1 MKNQFIA
8 LATPTLMLILLVWLT
23 DSIFQLPI
31 WHRAKWVLLILF
43 IGLNFFTDSINNF
56 GLKYDRIKFLNY
68 FFFNIF
74 VRILFVLI
82 ILFTFIYLKFENIFL
97 LTINIFIF
105 YFYYLGFE
113 IYRLLGN
120 LRADSK

>member
-1 MKNQFIA
+1 MKNQFIS
-8 LATPTLMLILLVWLT
+8 LAFPTLILILLVWLS
-23 DSIFQLPI
+23 DAVFHLPI
-31 WHRAKWVLLILF
+31 WHRAKWILLILF
-43 IGLNFFTDSINNF
+43 IGLNFFTDTINNF
-56 GLKYDRIKFLNY
+56 GLKHDRIKFLNY

-74 VRILFVLI
+74 VRILFVLV
-82 ILFTFIYLKFENIFL
+82 ILFTFIYLKFENILL